1 MGKFLIAAI
10 FIFFWKTLAI
20 TENIPFNESS
30 IKKSYK
36 LTNGDIIFIEQY
48 ERGNRIWKKDMKTK
62 TYNQVA
68 FIWNFI
74 SLAKNCEGINE
85 KDIYFAQNLE
95 YWLGGGAKIDDPQI
109 RIFSLK
115 DPSPWRDS
123 DLGIVPNMNWAKQ
136 QCSFYKEIN

>member
-1 MGKFLIAAI
+1 
-10 FIFFWKTLAI
+10 
-20 TENIPFNESS
+20 
-30 IKKSYK
+30 
-36 LTNGDIIFIEQY
+36 
-48 ERGNRIWKKDMKTK
+48 MKTK

-85 KDIYFAQNLE
+85 KNIYFAQNLE
-95 YWLGGGAKIDDPQI
+95 YWLGGGAIIDDAQI

-136 QCSFYKEIN
+136 QCSFYKEIK

>member
-1 MGKFLIAAI
+1 MYGKI
-10 FIFFWKTLAI
+10 FNSCYFHFFFKTLAI

-74 SLAKNCEGINE
+74 SLAKNCEGIKE
-85 KDIYFAQNLE
+85 KNIYFAQNLE

-109 RIFSLK
+109 RIF
-115 DPSPWRDS
+115 
-123 DLGIVPNMNWAKQ
+123 
-136 QCSFYKEIN
+136 